1 MPFMVEY
8 VCEYGHRFEEL
19 HMGKSDEAPAY
30 LPCKGMMAVPTK
42 AEPSLDDLNVEE
54 DALPPLPVEPT
65 LRKCSRL
72 AERAVSAVR
81 SNMIVRG
88 NHDFLPREKER
99 LTKRSQEYDQ
109 SNAGKN
115 AKMEATERRIKNGGL
130 F

>member
-8 VCEYGHRFEEL
+8 VCVYGHRFEEL

-30 LPCKGMMAVPTK
+30 LPCTGMIETSVAVPNSNGK
-42 AEPSLDDLNVEE
+42 EESIEPV
-54 DALPPLPVEPT
+54 
-65 LRKCSRL
+65 LRRCSRL